1 MKSIIKVSFVT
12 RYSIQTQGADEGVGV
27 GVLVG
32 VGDGTKQGPPV
43 KI

>member
-1 MKSIIKVSFVT
+1 MKSLPNVLFVT
-12 RYSIQTQGADEGVGV
+12 RYSIQTQGVDEGVGV
-27 GVLVG
+27 GVFVG